1 MAAPVLSFWERIP
14 PLAAVA
20 AASFGDVAITV
31 QPEVKGSKDT
41 IATLTFSSG
50 YVL

>member
-1 MAAPVLSFWERIP
+1 MAAPVLTFWERTP

-20 AASFGDVAITV
+20 AAKLGEVDVAV

-41 IATLTFSSG
+41 PAVLAFASG
-50 YVL
+50 